1 MNTRGS
7 RRVEPRKRQ
16 TPLKTLLNHFNQT
29 QVYGGTVKP
38 NILVCQF
45 SNKSKNQSNKKKRPK
60 LISKSYQIESPPVF
74 SLHQV
79 MVENLVSKHNT
90 PPAQKIVSTAPW
102 SRTRLA

>member
-45 SNKSKNQSNKKKRPK
+45 SNKSKNQSNKRKNR
-60 LISKSYQIESPPVF
+60 
-74 SLHQV
+74 
-79 MVENLVSKHNT
+79 NLFQNL
-90 PPAQKIVSTAPW
+90 
-102 SRTRLA
+102 TRLRVLQFSRFIR